1 MEKVIVFAGTTEGY
15 ELCRFLSEHQISVY
29 ACAATEYGGKALT
42 ETPYLHIHT
51 GRLSRE
57 EMEAFFLKEAPN
69 FVLDA
74 THPYAAEVTDN
85 IKSACEKT
93 GFFYQR
99 VLREQGRQ
107 AEKAVYVESTEAAAE
122 FLNTT
127 EGNVLLTTGSKEL
140 KKFLGVKDYKER
152 LYARVL
158 SLPSVMEE
166 CSAAGFEGKHL
177 IGMQGPFSRE
187 LNEAMLRRLYARVL
201 SLPSVMEEC
210 SAAGFEGKHLIGMQ
224 GPFSRELNEA
234 MLRQFHCRYLVTKDS
249 GKAGGFQEK
258 IDAAFSCGAI
268 PVIIG
273 RPLKEEGLSLVECKK
288 RYLVTKDSGKAG
300 GFQEKIDAAFS
311 CGAIPV
317 IIGRPLKEEGL
328 SLVECKKWLSQN
340 LGFSL
345 KPQITLLGIGMGS
358 RDTLTIEGEKAL
370 EKAELLIGAR
380 RIADS
385 VKMPHHTV
393 IYEYDS
399 EKILKCIEENSQY
412 EHIVIALSGDVGFY
426 SGAKKL
432 LHNLGED
439 TRVICG
445 ISSVVYFMAKA
456 GLSWDD
462 AKIVS
467 AHGRNCNLVSLICH
481 SKKVFSIL
489 GTKDGIS
496 SLAGRLVSYGM
507 GDVLLYVGE
516 NLSYE
521 NEKIFVKPAKELVS
535 YEGDAL
541 CVVCAYNENASELM
555 STHGIKDECF
565 IRGKAPMTKEEVRT
579 VSLMKLGLSE
589 DSVCY
594 DVGAGTGSVAHGIK
608 DECFIRGKAPMT
620 KEEVRTVS
628 LMKLGLSEDS
638 VCYDVGAGTGSVA
651 VEMALRAHQGKVYAI
666 EKKEDALALIL
677 ENKKKFAADNLEI
690 VGGCAP
696 EAMEELPVPT
706 HAFIGGSSGNLKDI
720 IRLLLNKN
728 PEVKIVI
735 NCITLETVGEAME
748 AIREFDFQER
758 DISGNLKD
766 IIRLLLNK
774 NPEVK
779 IVINCITL
787 ETVGEAMEAIRE
799 FDFQERD
806 IVQMSV
812 SRSKEV
818 GRYHM
823 MMGENPIYIFTCR
836 RASL

>member
-57 EMEAFFLKEAPN
+57 EMEAFFLKEEPN

-187 LNEAMLRRLYARVL
+187 LNEAMLR
-201 SLPSVMEEC
+201 
-210 SAAGFEGKHLIGMQ
+210 
-224 GPFSRELNEA
+224 
-234 MLRQFHCRYLVTKDS
+234 QFHCRYLVTKDS

-288 RYLVTKDSGKAG
+288 
-300 GFQEKIDAAFS
+300 
-311 CGAIPV
+311 
-317 IIGRPLKEEGL
+317 
-328 SLVECKKWLSQN
+328 WLSQKF
-340 LGFSL
+340 GFSL

-535 YEGDAL
+535 YEGDTL

-555 STHGIKDECF
+555 ST
-565 IRGKAPMTKEEVRT
+565 
-579 VSLMKLGLSE
+579 
-589 DSVCY
+589 
-594 DVGAGTGSVAHGIK
+594 HGIK

-748 AIREFDFQER
+748 AIREFDFQE
-758 DISGNLKD
+758 K
-766 IIRLLLNK
+766 
-774 NPEVK
+774 
-779 IVINCITL
+779 
-787 ETVGEAMEAIRE
+787 
-799 FDFQERD
+799 D

-836 RASL
+836 RTSL

>member
-187 LNEAMLRRLYARVL
+187 LNEAMLR
-201 SLPSVMEEC
+201 
-210 SAAGFEGKHLIGMQ
+210 
-224 GPFSRELNEA
+224 
-234 MLRQFHCRYLVTKDS
+234 QFHC
-249 GKAGGFQEK
+249 
-258 IDAAFSCGAI
+258 
-268 PVIIG
+268 
-273 RPLKEEGLSLVECKK
+273 

-594 DVGAGTGSVAHGIK
+594 DVGAGTGSVA
-608 DECFIRGKAPMT
+608 
-620 KEEVRTVS
+620 
-628 LMKLGLSEDS
+628 
-638 VCYDVGAGTGSVA
+638 

-758 DISGNLKD
+758 DI
-766 IIRLLLNK
+766 
-774 NPEVK
+774 
-779 IVINCITL
+779 
-787 ETVGEAMEAIRE
+787 
-799 FDFQERD
+799 
-806 IVQMSV
+806 VQMSV

>member
-57 EMEAFFLKEAPN
+57 EMEAFFLKEEPN

-187 LNEAMLRRLYARVL
+187 LNEAMLR
-201 SLPSVMEEC
+201 
-210 SAAGFEGKHLIGMQ
+210 
-224 GPFSRELNEA
+224 
-234 MLRQFHCRYLVTKDS
+234 QFHCRYLVTKDS

-288 RYLVTKDSGKAG
+288 
-300 GFQEKIDAAFS
+300 
-311 CGAIPV
+311 
-317 IIGRPLKEEGL
+317 
-328 SLVECKKWLSQN
+328 WLSQKF
-340 LGFSL
+340 GVSL

-535 YEGDAL
+535 YEGDTL

-555 STHGIKDECF
+555 ST
-565 IRGKAPMTKEEVRT
+565 
-579 VSLMKLGLSE
+579 
-589 DSVCY
+589 
-594 DVGAGTGSVAHGIK
+594 HGIK

-758 DISGNLKD
+758 DI
-766 IIRLLLNK
+766 
-774 NPEVK
+774 
-779 IVINCITL
+779 
-787 ETVGEAMEAIRE
+787 
-799 FDFQERD
+799 
-806 IVQMSV
+806 VQMSV

-836 RASL
+836 RTSL

>member
-57 EMEAFFLKEAPN
+57 EMAAFFLKEAPN

-187 LNEAMLRRLYARVL
+187 LNEAMLR
-201 SLPSVMEEC
+201 
-210 SAAGFEGKHLIGMQ
+210 
-224 GPFSRELNEA
+224 
-234 MLRQFHCRYLVTKDS
+234 QFHCRYLVTKDS

-288 RYLVTKDSGKAG
+288 
-300 GFQEKIDAAFS
+300 
-311 CGAIPV
+311 
-317 IIGRPLKEEGL
+317 
-328 SLVECKKWLSQN
+328 WLSQKF
-340 LGFSL
+340 GFSL

-594 DVGAGTGSVAHGIK
+594 DVGAGTGSVA
-608 DECFIRGKAPMT
+608 
-620 KEEVRTVS
+620 
-628 LMKLGLSEDS
+628 
-638 VCYDVGAGTGSVA
+638 

-758 DISGNLKD
+758 DI
-766 IIRLLLNK
+766 
-774 NPEVK
+774 
-779 IVINCITL
+779 
-787 ETVGEAMEAIRE
+787 
-799 FDFQERD
+799 
-806 IVQMSV
+806 VQMSV

-836 RASL
+836 RTSL

>member
-57 EMEAFFLKEAPN
+57 EMEAFFLKEEPN

-187 LNEAMLRRLYARVL
+187 LNEAMLR
-201 SLPSVMEEC
+201 
-210 SAAGFEGKHLIGMQ
+210 
-224 GPFSRELNEA
+224 
-234 MLRQFHCRYLVTKDS
+234 QFHCRYLVTKDS

-288 RYLVTKDSGKAG
+288 
-300 GFQEKIDAAFS
+300 
-311 CGAIPV
+311 
-317 IIGRPLKEEGL
+317 
-328 SLVECKKWLSQN
+328 WLSQKF
-340 LGFSL
+340 GFSL

-393 IYEYDS
+393 VYEYDS

-535 YEGDAL
+535 YEGDTL

-555 STHGIKDECF
+555 ST
-565 IRGKAPMTKEEVRT
+565 
-579 VSLMKLGLSE
+579 
-589 DSVCY
+589 
-594 DVGAGTGSVAHGIK
+594 HGIK

-748 AIREFDFQER
+748 AIREFDFQE
-758 DISGNLKD
+758 K
-766 IIRLLLNK
+766 
-774 NPEVK
+774 
-779 IVINCITL
+779 
-787 ETVGEAMEAIRE
+787 
-799 FDFQERD
+799 D

-836 RASL
+836 RTSL

>member
-57 EMEAFFLKEAPN
+57 EMEAFFLKEEPN

-99 VLREQGRQ
+99 VLREQGKQ

-187 LNEAMLRRLYARVL
+187 LNEAMLR
-201 SLPSVMEEC
+201 
-210 SAAGFEGKHLIGMQ
+210 
-224 GPFSRELNEA
+224 
-234 MLRQFHCRYLVTKDS
+234 QFHCRYLVTKDS

-268 PVIIG
+268 PVI
-273 RPLKEEGLSLVECKK
+273 L
-288 RYLVTKDSGKAG
+288 
-300 GFQEKIDAAFS
+300 
-311 CGAIPV
+311 
-317 IIGRPLKEEGL
+317 GRPLKEEGL
-328 SLVECKKWLSQN
+328 SLVECKKWLSQKF
-340 LGFSL
+340 GFSL

-535 YEGDAL
+535 YEGDTL

-555 STHGIKDECF
+555 ST
-565 IRGKAPMTKEEVRT
+565 
-579 VSLMKLGLSE
+579 
-589 DSVCY
+589 
-594 DVGAGTGSVAHGIK
+594 HGIK

-758 DISGNLKD
+758 DI
-766 IIRLLLNK
+766 
-774 NPEVK
+774 
-779 IVINCITL
+779 
-787 ETVGEAMEAIRE
+787 
-799 FDFQERD
+799 
-806 IVQMSV
+806 VQMSV

-823 MMGENPIYIFTCR
+823 MMGENPIYIFICR
-836 RASL
+836 RTSL

>member
-15 ELCRFLSEHQISVY
+15 ELCRFLSEHRISVY

-57 EMEAFFLKEAPN
+57 EMEAFFLKEEPN

-85 IKSACEKT
+85 IKRACEKT

-187 LNEAMLRRLYARVL
+187 LNEAMLR
-201 SLPSVMEEC
+201 
-210 SAAGFEGKHLIGMQ
+210 
-224 GPFSRELNEA
+224 
-234 MLRQFHCRYLVTKDS
+234 QFHCRYLVTKDS

-288 RYLVTKDSGKAG
+288 
-300 GFQEKIDAAFS
+300 
-311 CGAIPV
+311 
-317 IIGRPLKEEGL
+317 
-328 SLVECKKWLSQN
+328 WLSQKF
-340 LGFSL
+340 GFSL

-393 IYEYDS
+393 VYEYDS

-594 DVGAGTGSVAHGIK
+594 DVGAGTGSVA
-608 DECFIRGKAPMT
+608 
-620 KEEVRTVS
+620 
-628 LMKLGLSEDS
+628 
-638 VCYDVGAGTGSVA
+638 

-706 HAFIGGSSGNLKDI
+706 HAFIGGSSGNLKEI

-748 AIREFDFQER
+748 AIREFDFQE
-758 DISGNLKD
+758 K
-766 IIRLLLNK
+766 
-774 NPEVK
+774 
-779 IVINCITL
+779 
-787 ETVGEAMEAIRE
+787 
-799 FDFQERD
+799 D

-836 RASL
+836 RTSL